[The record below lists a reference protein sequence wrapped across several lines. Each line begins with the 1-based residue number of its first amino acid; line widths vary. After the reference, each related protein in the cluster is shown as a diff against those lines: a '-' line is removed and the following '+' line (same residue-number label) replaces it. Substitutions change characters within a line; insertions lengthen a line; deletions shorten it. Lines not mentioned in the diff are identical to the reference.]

1 MPPRKKGPLRGG
13 KMKIGKDVIYVV
25 GHARLPSET
34 TAKHVYDIISL
45 GLALDQETGRIL
57 EVSCTTLPPYGNE
70 FIRDILV
77 GKKIEE
83 DLSAITEEI
92 RSRYICRT
100 SNALLAALED
110 LCNRLKERERRTRR
124 KTEPE

>member
-1 MPPRKKGPLRGG
+1 
-13 KMKIGKDVIYVV
+13 MKPGKDVIYVV

-34 TAKHVYDIISL
+34 TAKHVYDILSL
-45 GLALDQETGRIL
+45 GLALDRESGRIL

-70 FIRDILV
+70 FIREILL

-83 DLSAITEEI
+83 DLDTITEEI

-110 LCNRLKERERRTRR
+110 LLKRFKEREKRNRR
-124 KTEPE
+124 KIE

>member
-1 MPPRKKGPLRGG
+1 MLPKRRVSLWAG
-13 KMKIGKDVIYVV
+13 KMKPGKDVIYVV

-34 TAKHVYDIISL
+34 TAKHVYDILSL
-45 GLALDQETGRIL
+45 GLALDKESGRIL

-70 FIRDILV
+70 FIREILL
-77 GKKIEE
+77 GKKIQG
-83 DLSAITEEI
+83 DLDTISEEI

-110 LCNRLKERERRTRR
+110 LLKRFKESEKRNRR
-124 KTEPE
+124 KIE